1 MEKKLKKAL
10 ATSLATCLTICSVF
24 SSAQLK
30 YSTAAKKKVKLDKK
44 LVTVYVGK
52 TVKIKLKNNKKKTKW
67 TTISGKKNVSL
78 SKKKKTSVTIKG
90 KKAGKA
96 KVQAKIGKKKYIAT
110 VTVLGKAKEKQT
122 KSPDVTPQITPNNA
136 QAVVPTPTQRILP
149 TESPIVEPTVQ
160 PTATSTV
167 EPTMEPTATPT
178 AEPTMEPTA
187 TPTVEPTMKPTATP
201 TVEPT
206 TEPTVT
212 PAVEPTA
219 TPIATPVNS
228 FSVNNTRVNIDE
240 SKTYPITLS
249 EMNETTF
256 TSASKREDGQ
266 TVTESTVY
274 NKDGSVSFCSSAN
287 YNSGVSFY
295 INPVTRNDQIID
307 ISDTRGEGFYGYDDG
322 AKDISEYDYIRMH
335 VTSANELYFRTY
347 NGNEQLRTVA
357 FPGTASSEMNENR
370 MIEVLNDSDTTI
382 WDDVFK
388 YSNGYTA
395 KEKYVTRTVFIPIHQ
410 LIQNGM
416 TTEDLTAIAVS
427 SMGYGA
433 KVTIHSIEF
442 VKVYYDKKATS
453 LEVTAK
459 KDSIDAGATT
469 KVTASVTPA
478 DATRQIVKWSSS
490 NEKIATVNST
500 GLVTAKN
507 KTRGE
512 VVITATTTDGSDLT
526 ASVTITVGNP
536 AINPEMINKIPTENG
551 ILTVDETKTYPITM
565 TELNETTFT
574 AASKRG
580 DGKGATKCTE
590 YWNDGSVEFTSSRDY
605 NSGVSFYINPVASK
619 DQIIDISD
627 TRGDGYYGYDNG
639 TKDMSEYDY
648 IRLVVTSPNE
658 LNFKTYNGNG
668 QLRSAGFPASSTSE
682 TYEGG
687 WIHTTEESI
696 WEESSSFTAGNK
708 AKEEY
713 ETRAVFIPIST
724 LMSKGMNPETLTAI
738 AICPQASDVD
748 VVIHRIDFVKVN
760 YDKLVTGLN
769 VTAAKSVIR
778 PGKTTVVSAVV
789 TPADATRQRVKWK
802 SSNENIATVTFNGV
816 VVAKKDVEGEVT
828 ITAVATDGSDVTA
841 STTITV
847 KQS

>member
-44 LVTVYVGK
+44 SVTVYVGK

-67 TTISGKKNVSL
+67 TTILGKKNVSL

-110 VTVLGKAKEKQT
+110 VTVLEKVNVKQT
-122 KSPDVTPQITPNNA
+122 KSSDVTPQITPNNA
-136 QAVVPTPTQRILP
+136 QAVVPTPTQKILP
-149 TESPIVEPTVQ
+149 TESPIAEPTVQ

-167 EPTMEPTATPT
+167 EPTATPT
-178 AEPTMEPTA
+178 AEPTTEPTATSTVEPTMEPTAIPTVEPTTEPTA
-187 TPTVEPTMKPTATP
+187 TPTVEP
-201 TVEPT
+201 
-206 TEPTVT
+206 
-212 PAVEPTA
+212 AV

-295 INPVTRNDQIID
+295 INPVTRKDQIID

-322 AKDISEYDYIRMH
+322 AKDISEYDYVRMN

-347 NGNEQLRTVA
+347 NGNDQLRTVA

-395 KEKYVTRTVFIPIHQ
+395 KEKYVTRTVFIPIRQ

-512 VVITATTTDGSDLT
+512 VVITATTTDGSDVT

-580 DGKGATKCTE
+580 DGKSATKCTE

-605 NSGVSFYINPVASK
+605 ISGVSFYINPVTSK

-639 TKDMSEYDY
+639 TKDISEYDY

-658 LNFKTYNGNG
+658 LNFKTYNGND

-778 PGKTTVVSAVV
+778 PGKTTTVSAVT

-802 SSNENIATVTFNGV
+802 SSNENIAIVNFNGT
-816 VVAKKDVEGEVT
+816 VVAKKDAEGEVT
-828 ITAVATDGSDVTA
+828 ITAVATDGSGVTA

>member
-10 ATSLATCLTICSVF
+10 ATSLAICLTICSVF

-44 LVTVYVGK
+44 SVTVYVGK

-67 TTISGKKNVSL
+67 ITISGKKNVSL

-122 KSPDVTPQITPNNA
+122 KSLDVTPQITPNNA

-167 EPTMEPTATPT
+167 EPTATPT

-187 TPTVEPTMKPTATP
+187 IPTVEPTTQPTATP
-201 TVEPT
+201 TVEPA
-206 TEPTVT
+206 VT
-212 PAVEPTA
+212 P
-219 TPIATPVNS
+219 ISTPVNS

-322 AKDISEYDYIRMH
+322 AKDISEYDYIRMN

-512 VVITATTTDGSDLT
+512 VVITATTTDGSGVT

-536 AINPEMINKIPTENG
+536 AIRPEMINKIPTENG
-551 ILTVDETKTYPITM
+551 ILTVDETKTYPITL

-605 NSGVSFYINPVASK
+605 ISGVSFYINPVASK

-639 TKDMSEYDY
+639 TKDISEYDY

-696 WEESSSFTAGNK
+696 WEESSSFSAGNK

-724 LMSKGMNPETLTAI
+724 LMSKGMNPENLTAI

-778 PGKTTVVSAVV
+778 PGKTTTVSAVT

-802 SSNENIATVTFNGV
+802 SSNENIAIVNFNGT
-816 VVAKKDVEGEVT
+816 VVAKKDAEGEVT
-828 ITAVATDGSDVTA
+828 ITAVATDGSGVTA

-847 KQS
+847 SQS

>member
-44 LVTVYVGK
+44 SVTVYVGK

-67 TTISGKKNVSL
+67 TIISGKKYVSL

-96 KVQAKIGKKKYIAT
+96 RVQAKIGKKKYIAT
-110 VTVLGKAKEKQT
+110 VTVLEKVNVKQT
-122 KSPDVTPQITPNNA
+122 KSSDVTPQITPNNA
-136 QAVVPTPTQRILP
+136 QAVVPTPTQKILP
-149 TESPIVEPTVQ
+149 TESPIAEPTVQ

-167 EPTMEPTATPT
+167 EPTATPT

-187 TPTVEPTMKPTATP
+187 TPTVEP
-201 TVEPT
+201 
-206 TEPTVT
+206 
-212 PAVEPTA
+212 AV

-295 INPVTRNDQIID
+295 INPVTRKDQIID

-322 AKDISEYDYIRMH
+322 AKDISEYDYVRMN

-347 NGNEQLRTVA
+347 NGNDQLRTVA

-395 KEKYVTRTVFIPIHQ
+395 KEKYVTRTVFIPIRQ

-512 VVITATTTDGSDLT
+512 VVITATTTDGSDVT

-536 AINPEMINKIPTENG
+536 AITPEMINKIPTENG

-580 DGKGATKCTE
+580 DGKSATKCTE

-605 NSGVSFYINPVASK
+605 ISGVSFYINPVTSK

-639 TKDMSEYDY
+639 TKDISEYDY

-658 LNFKTYNGNG
+658 LNFKTYNGND

-696 WEESSSFTAGNK
+696 WEESSSFSMGQT
-708 AKEEY
+708 EEY

-778 PGKTTVVSAVV
+778 PGKTTTVSAVT

-802 SSNENIATVTFNGV
+802 SSNENIAIVNFNGT
-816 VVAKKDVEGEVT
+816 VVAKKDAEGEVT
-828 ITAVATDGSDVTA
+828 ITAVATDGSGVTA

>member
-10 ATSLATCLTICSVF
+10 ATSLAICLTICSVF

-44 LVTVYVGK
+44 SVTVYVGK

-136 QAVVPTPTQRILP
+136 QAVVPTPTQKILP
-149 TESPIVEPTVQ
+149 TESPIAEPTVQ

-167 EPTMEPTATPT
+167 EPTATPTAEPTTEPTATPT
-178 AEPTMEPTA
+178 VEPTMEPTA
-187 TPTVEPTMKPTATP
+187 TPTVEP
-201 TVEPT
+201 
-206 TEPTVT
+206 
-212 PAVEPTA
+212 AV

-295 INPVTRNDQIID
+295 INPVTRKDQIID
-307 ISDTRGEGFYGYDDG
+307 ISETRGEGFYGYDDG
-322 AKDISEYDYIRMH
+322 AKDISEYDYVRMN

-347 NGNEQLRTVA
+347 NGNDQLRTVA

-395 KEKYVTRTVFIPIHQ
+395 KEKYVTRTVFIPIRQ

-512 VVITATTTDGSDLT
+512 VVITATTTDGSDVT
-526 ASVTITVGNP
+526 ASVAITVGNP
-536 AINPEMINKIPTENG
+536 ATNPEMINKIPTENG

-580 DGKGATKCTE
+580 DGKSATKCTE
-590 YWNDGSVEFTSSRDY
+590 YWDDGSVEFSSSRDY
-605 NSGVSFYINPVASK
+605 ISGVSFYINPVTSK

-658 LNFKTYNGNG
+658 LNFKTYNGND
-668 QLRSAGFPASSTSE
+668 QLRSAGFPASPTSE

-687 WIHTTEESI
+687 WIHTTEGSI

-748 VVIHRIDFVKVN
+748 VIIHSIDFVKVN

-778 PGKTTVVSAVV
+778 PGKTTSVSAAV
-789 TPADATRQRVKWK
+789 TPADASRQRVKWK
-802 SSNENIATVTFNGV
+802 SSNENIATVNFNGI
-816 VVAKKDVEGEVT
+816 VVAKKDAEGEVT
-828 ITAVATDGSDVTA
+828 ITAVATDGSGVMA